1 MKVGVG
7 GDKKAGAVMLE
18 RNETRKR
25 VNRHSDY
32 LVLVPCSG
40 GLNLS

>member
-1 MKVGVG
+1 MGTKRQ
-7 GDKKAGAVMLE
+7 AGAVMLE

-25 VNRHSDY
+25 VNRHLDY
-32 LVLVPCSG
+32 LVLVPRSG